1 MKCCILL
8 HFILVLAVCQSTPL
22 WVSSVQWVKR
32 SLNFISE
39 GKIEGQI
46 LVLGHYESEYN
57 WEDENEAKVL
67 EIFVVQ
73 DVLKGV
79 FGCKCN
85 LCMIIN
91 AFKIGYRGQKFYSS
105 VRN

>member
-1 MKCCILL
+1 MTCFTLW
-8 HFILVLAVCQSTPL
+8 HFIQALTVCHSTPL
-22 WVSSVQWVKR
+22 WVSSIRRDKR

-67 EIFVVQ
+67 
-73 DVLKGV
+73 
-79 FGCKCN
+79 N
-85 LCMIIN
+85 IIEPRHVISN
-91 AFKIGYRGQKFYSS
+91 NVAF
-105 VRN
+105 

>member
-1 MKCCILL
+1 MKCSILP
-8 HFILVLAVCQSTPL
+8 HFIWVFTVCQSTPL
-22 WVSSVQWVKR
+22 WVSIIQRAKR

-67 EIFVVQ
+67 
-73 DVLKGV
+73 D
-79 FGCKCN
+79 
-85 LCMIIN
+85 IIEL
-91 AFKIGYRGQKFYSS
+91 
-105 VRN
+105 